1 MFAKAASLALPI
13 CFARTST
20 VFSVILA
27 MPPPMNENEGFS
39 NGDTKGCQ
47 KDGTRFAS
55 SGVRRVMTFRILD
68 SFSGVLASEPFGGG
82 TGVVLAQCSW
92 STLRGRGCKVIA
104 LMLAGMPTANVA
116 WHSKLDEPASA
127 RQCSGNRNPLRG
139 DARLH
144 PPASSNHAAGLNR
157 HPGSAAGVWV
167 PGCAD
172 PAEKPKVLNLGQQNT
187 LKTPR
192 QIRPPA

>member
-1 MFAKAASLALPI
+1 MK
-13 CFARTST
+13 
-20 VFSVILA
+20 
-27 MPPPMNENEGFS
+27 MKGFS
-39 NGDTKGCQ
+39 NGDTKGWQ

-116 WHSKLDEPASA
+116 WHSKLDEPH
-127 RQCSGNRNPLRG
+127 LRG
-139 DARLH
+139 NARLH

-167 PGCAD
+167 GCAD